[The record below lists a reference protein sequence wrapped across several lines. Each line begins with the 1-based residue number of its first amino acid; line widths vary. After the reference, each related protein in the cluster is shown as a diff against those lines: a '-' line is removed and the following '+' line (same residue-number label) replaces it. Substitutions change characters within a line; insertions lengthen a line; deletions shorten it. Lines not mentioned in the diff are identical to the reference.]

1 MKQSLEIPIILK
13 RVRID
18 GIDASREVDMILDTG
33 AMYTAISWDI
43 AKDIG
48 YDPAIAQDRVPII
61 TANGVIEVPKI
72 SVKAI
77 RYRGLHVEDVEVIC
91 HDIPEIAEI
100 EGLMGLT
107 FLKHFKVLLDF
118 RNRTIEIKF

>member
-18 GIDASREVDMILDTG
+18 GIHASREVDMILDTG
-33 AMYTAISWDI
+33 AIYTAISWDI

-48 YDPAIAQDRVPII
+48 YDPAVAQNRVPII

-72 SVKAI
+72 KVKAI
-77 RYRGLHVEDVEVIC
+77 GFRELHVEDVEVIC

-107 FLKHFKVLLDF
+107 FLKHFKILIDF
-118 RNRTIEIKF
+118 KSNIIEIV